1 MLQCKLLCSTSYVG
15 LSKEGP
21 LLKVHYLL
29 LWSNHCQKDNINQR
43 VAKYFSD
50 KVWRKLSLVVEKPNV
65 DDLAVEK
72 AERG

>member
-1 MLQCKLLCSTSYVG
+1 M
-15 LSKEGP
+15 
-21 LLKVHYLL
+21 LKVHYLL